1 MECELYGSSATNY
14 NSYRQLT
21 SLIHIWDKKSA
32 GKTGRRKST
41 SCESSPFTS
50 FYSHV
55 ARVTS
60 NNRELTISV
69 GRFQC
74 VKLIMLPAFSEKRL
88 ITPKRYRIF
97 VMKSKLTRIDS
108 LPRISFSI
116 NVLTELIL
124 EKHILGGGSL
134 KSS

>member
-32 GKTGRRKST
+32 GKTGRRKRT

-50 FYSHV
+50 FYNHV

-69 GRFQC
+69 GRFQY
-74 VKLIMLPAFSEKRL
+74 VKLIMLPAFSENN
-88 ITPKRYRIF
+88 PKRDRIF
-97 VMKSKLTRIDS
+97 AMKSKLTRKDS

-134 KSS
+134 KSC